1 MIRSKFA
8 ISIHILTLLAKH
20 ENQLLS
26 SEKIADSLNMNPALV
41 RRELSALKQKGFLES
56 KEGKGGGVK
65 LSKAPED
72 IDISDV
78 LDSVKTVHLLGFA
91 KNIPNPRCDVGRNI
105 NHELRSLY
113 SEIDRVV
120 YQFLT
125 KYTLSDF
132 VRQFD

>member
-26 SEKIADSLNMNPALV
+26 SEKIAHSLNMNAALV

-91 KNIPNPRCDVGRNI
+91 KNIRLSTVLVNYPHLGLKLQTLQIHRAGLI
-105 NHELRSLY
+105 NR
-113 SEIDRVV
+113 
-120 YQFLT
+120 
-125 KYTLSDF
+125 
-132 VRQFD
+132 